1 MDSQNVV
8 SMVKNGQIDSHWMV
22 FRYSKMRSFLMLLYK
37 IFFTGIFLAPALT
50 LWIASAK
57 PLNQETAVVIYG
69 IGGVGVIGLL
79 VLLRQIYTMFF
90 LRSNMIVLTENEV
103 VKSVRGKINAWAYS
117 DIEALRQVV
126 TQTKNTMP
134 TYSVEFKDKKSGKI
148 LELARGREFG
158 PSQDIFTVLQT
169 RIH

>member
-1 MDSQNVV
+1 MDPQNVI
-8 SMVKNGQIDSHWMV
+8 SMVKSGQIDSHWMV

-37 IFFTGIFLAPALT
+37 IFFTGIFLAPAISI
-50 LWIASAK
+50 WMASAK
-57 PLNQETAVVIYG
+57 PLTQETAVVIYG
-69 IGGVGVIGLL
+69 TGGVGVIGLL

-90 LRSNMIVLTENEV
+90 LASNMIVLTENQV
-103 VKSVRGKINAWAYS
+103 VKSIRGKVFAWAYS